1 MSISKISRSLVVALF
16 AVLILFLGIMDVAY
30 IRQNQDLNG
39 PGGLVKFGYLVL
51 VFMLTMLYTYVR
63 EKLSRLKL
71 GKNLSTLYKYT
82 YVVLVMFATTFFKV
96 YSTIGDYPKMTLLL
110 YFVLSYLVGFF
121 TQRIIFNISK
131 SDVLS
136 VFGMFVAFTLP
147 NVIDDRIMNLNSK
160 FITVLVLVSIYV
172 MQTLIDELKQLNIK
186 NRKYI
191 KQALVLGTCV
201 GLSTLFGISYL
212 IWIGIAVLSIFITSN
227 LDSTSLNLSNRP
239 NSTIKRK
246 KNNYFIYKIERIKIS
261 KLFVSIAIVAV
272 MTTIIYTGGKTLL
285 HTFAEKQNAISTNIT
300 SNLLIGIHS
309 NPSINFSNLK
319 NTSYSLVGLSTR
331 FYMLCIAYI
340 LIMEI
345 LAIILKRKYDTK
357 STIIKMMFLGLFI
370 LVTLF
375 KINVLY
381 YQPIFTML
389 LVIICIVNTTN
400 IYYNREE
407 RIKMIEA

>member
-1 MSISKISRSLVVALF
+1 
-16 AVLILFLGIMDVAY
+16 
-30 IRQNQDLNG
+30 
-39 PGGLVKFGYLVL
+39 
-51 VFMLTMLYTYVR
+51 
-63 EKLSRLKL
+63 
-71 GKNLSTLYKYT
+71 
-82 YVVLVMFATTFFKV
+82 
-96 YSTIGDYPKMTLLL
+96 
-110 YFVLSYLVGFF
+110 
-121 TQRIIFNISK
+121 
-131 SDVLS
+131 
-136 VFGMFVAFTLP
+136 
-147 NVIDDRIMNLNSK
+147 
-160 FITVLVLVSIYV
+160 
-172 MQTLIDELKQLNIK
+172 
-186 NRKYI
+186 
-191 KQALVLGTCV
+191 
-201 GLSTLFGISYL
+201 
-212 IWIGIAVLSIFITSN
+212 
-227 LDSTSLNLSNRP
+227 
-239 NSTIKRK
+239 
-246 KNNYFIYKIERIKIS
+246 
-261 KLFVSIAIVAV
+261 

-300 SNLLIGIHS
+300 GNLLIGIHS